1 MRRLVFCRI
10 RAREDIDMEMQDKIK
25 LALAGLLVAAG
36 VVGFYMIPADQGI
49 LRALSFA
56 AGVILAAGAVWL
68 SQPGKSFVTYANE
81 SLVEARK
88 VVWPTRKEAMQMTG
102 MVFVFVL
109 VLALFM
115 WLVDSSLSWLF
126 YDVILGRG
134 K

>member
-1 MRRLVFCRI
+1 
-10 RAREDIDMEMQDKIK
+10 MEMQDKIK

-36 VVGFYMIPADQGI
+36 IVGFYMIPADQGI
-49 LRALSFA
+49 LRALSFV
-56 AGVILAAGAVWL
+56 AGVILAVGAVWL